1 MSHQHDNV
9 RIKTMKSIIFFVIV
23 LSGLFLAIG
32 LMGSSALAHGGGGSG
47 DAHLHNPLG
56 PDTNTIMDVIQNI
69 IVGLRDKIAPPIVAM
84 MVLYGGFQMLFA
96 GGVPETF
103 SKGRKTILYAVV
115 GYAII
120 FIASGISAII
130 TDILSAYDLFDNYIT

>member
-1 MSHQHDNV
+1 
-9 RIKTMKSIIFFVIV
+9 MKLGVIFIIT
-23 LSGLFLAIG
+23 LGGLFLIVG
-32 LMGSSALAHGGGGSG
+32 LLNGPVFADVVVGNG
-47 DAHLHNPLG
+47 AHLHNPLG

-69 IVGLRDKIAPPIVAM
+69 IVGLRDKIAPPIVAI

-103 SKGRKTILYAVV
+103 SKGRETILYAVV